1 MGCVKAPSAGKR
13 KALKGE
19 TEEIQ
24 ASYFP
29 LLAEDSAFWLEVPLW
44 LEVLLLLEVL
54 PLEEELPFLLEE
66 LFFLL
71 ELPFLSLEEELFFL

>member
-1 MGCVKAPSAGKR
+1 M
-13 KALKGE
+13 
-19 TEEIQ
+19 
-24 ASYFP
+24 
-29 LLAEDSAFWLEVPLW
+29 
-44 LEVLLLLEVL
+44 LEVL